1 MKKILTCMLVAC
13 AAMLSSCVADAVVD
27 SAAGECELNLRIE
40 TDAAT
45 RVGFENGKYFWEGGE
60 TLGVYVASATP
71 TCNAVATVEV
81 RDGEG
86 WCKATVNRYAA
97 GDMLFAY
104 HPYSEDNAGDVADA
118 LTLAI
123 EPAQMQTAA
132 GVFGAANMPM
142 VSMPQPLGDGSKQMA
157 QTVVMRSL
165 GGFLRVNVFASGDY
179 AGESVLSVK
188 YADEDTPMSGK
199 FEIDATAADDEQAL
213 GDVLPDTHFV
223 MTTLAEAYRVPAA
236 KADAAAIYMVLAAGD
251 YDGEFTVTTDKAIYT
266 YNYKRTVA
274 RNTYY
279 DVNVD
284 LSKAASRRAVDG
296 EWGGG
301 DGSAENPYLIA
312 SVEDLQRMASLCNGE
327 ATHAEYAAKHYR
339 QIRDIDMADV
349 AAFKP
354 VGDSAD
360 TVFGGHYDG
369 GDHAITG
376 LAIANVG
383 DNACGLFGYLNGAT
397 VVNLRLKE
405 CKYTATGLHAGS
417 IAGVAEKSTVSGCSC
432 DGEIVSAV
440 AVEFDGYKVS
450 NVGGI
455 VGYALDSEIV
465 NCTFGGHLKSAAQ
478 VGGIAGYT
486 SGTKI
491 EDCHIASSAAIDSD
505 AAFAGGIVGRA
516 RYGSSIVNCR
526 MDGKVSAYNGNYV
539 GGIASHLTSGRI
551 SGCEVSR
558 LASISSKGNHTGG
571 IVGALQ
577 PNEAEG
583 GNVTATVEDCECHI
597 IVFGAQNVGGI
608 CGYQGSTA
616 GHTARVTG
624 CTSYA
629 AITGYNGNVGGISGV
644 ISSSGDCFIEDC
656 KAYGNVM
663 SSQYSVGGICG
674 SATSV
679 GETTIDGCVAYGNLR
694 GLYSV
699 GGVCGYCK
707 CNNAACMINIVNTLY
722 AGEKIEAFGNNGKNG
737 YTMATGMVGWLQ
749 VSAGSANIVNSVSRV
764 RTIETVSSYEGLKSG
779 NNTMAGIVGFQ
790 NGSPASCNIYGVYT
804 TIEKSGFVTD
814 GATYAESAAT
824 NYYGGI
830 YAKIH
835 ADSYKIT
842 TLKNCY
848 YNPAVERVGP
858 GSNVLT
864 KLDTA
869 TVGAYGD
876 MNTLLA
882 DLNAAVA
889 SYDGSCGRTLRT
901 WTLDADGYPVPEGLT
916 SELEPSKTKRISVI
930 GDSISTFRGFV
941 PYGYSCHYPTTDGD
955 LTSVSQTYWY
965 RLAYDL
971 MSDAVIDRNIA
982 YSGTAVA
989 RTTNEGSS
997 EQKWFGKDFCT
1008 RFIQQGGVGNPDIV
1022 LIHGGTNDY
1031 GHNVDNLADGV
1042 EMHSAD
1048 APSDEAFAEMF
1059 AKADAAVTRAEI
1071 EALDDTTFCTAYIK
1085 LMCLIRERHP
1095 QAKIVCIIG
1104 DYLTTGIE
1112 KSTIRIAEHY
1122 GARYVDLY
1130 AVNGFNDQTYMPKHD
1145 YNPST
1150 GRGCHP
1156 SSAAMKFIAEKIYT
1170 ELGDWLEE

>member
-1 MKKILTCMLVAC
+1 MKKIFTCMLAAC

-45 RVGFENGKYFWEGGE
+45 RVGFEDGKYFWEGGE

-104 HPYSEDNAGDVADA
+104 HPYSEDNAGDVAHA

-142 VSMPQPLGDGSKQMA
+142 VSMPQPLGDGSKQME

-179 AGESVLSVK
+179 ADESVLSVK
-188 YADEDTPMSGK
+188 YADEDTPMSGR
-199 FEIDATAADDEQAL
+199 FVIDAAAADDEQAL
-213 GDVLPDTHFV
+213 TVAGLDTRFV
-223 MTTLAEAYRVPAA
+223 MTTLAEAYPVPAA
-236 KADAAAIYMVLAAGD
+236 KADAEAIYMVLAAGD

-339 QIRDIDMADV
+339 QIRDIDMSEV

-354 VGDSAD
+354 IGDSAD
-360 TVFGGHYDG
+360 TAFSGHYDG

-376 LAIANVG
+376 LSISNVG
-383 DNACGLFGYLNGAT
+383 DNACGLFGYLNGAA
-397 VVNLRLKE
+397 VANLRLKE
-405 CKYTATGLHAGS
+405 CSYAATGLHAGS

-432 DGEIVSAV
+432 DVEIVSEAAV
-440 AVEFDGYKVS
+440 AFDGYNVG

-455 VGYALDSEIV
+455 VGYALDSEIA
-465 NCTFGGHLKSAAQ
+465 NCMFGGHLKSVSQ

-486 SGTKI
+486 SGTEI
-491 EDCHIASSAAIDSD
+491 DGCSIASSAAIDSD
-505 AAFAGGIVGRA
+505 THFAGGIVGRA
-516 RYGSSIVNCR
+516 RYGSTICNCR
-526 MDGKVSAYNGNYV
+526 MDGKVSAYNGNYA
-539 GGIASHLTSGRI
+539 GGIASHLTSGKV
-551 SGCEVSR
+551 SDCVVSR
-558 LASISSKGNHTGG
+558 LASVSSKGDHVGG

-577 PNEAEG
+577 PNETEG
-583 GNVTATVEDCECHI
+583 GNVTAAVENCECRV
-597 IVFGAQNVGGI
+597 IVFGGQDVGGI

-616 GHTARVTG
+616 GHTSRVAD

-629 AITGYNGNVGGISGV
+629 SVTGYSYNVGGISGV
-644 ISSSGDCFIEDC
+644 ISSSGDSFIENC
-656 KAYGNVM
+656 KAYGDIYSSSYNVGGICGYAI
-663 SSQYSVGGICG
+663 SKGETTIDYCAAYGNCKGEYSVGGICG
-674 SATSV
+674 
-679 GETTIDGCVAYGNLR
+679 YF
-694 GLYSV
+694 
-699 GGVCGYCK
+699 K
-707 CNNAACMINIVNTLY
+707 CNAAACVMNIVNCLY
-722 AGEKIEAFGNNGKNG
+722 AGEKIEASGNNGSNG
-737 YTMATGMVGWLQ
+737 YTLATGVLGWLQ
-749 VSAGSANIVNSVSRV
+749 VASGKANIANSVSRV
-764 RTIETVSSYEGLKSG
+764 RTIETVSDYNGFNST
-779 NNTMAGIVGFQ
+779 NNTMSGIIGFQ
-790 NGSPASCNIYGVYT
+790 NGSPASCNVYGVYS
-804 TIEKSGFVTD
+804 TIGKSGFVTD
-814 GATYAESAAT
+814 GVSYDESAAS

-835 ADSYKIT
+835 SGSYKIT
-842 TLKNCY
+842 TFRNCY
-848 YNPAVERVGP
+848 YSPAAGQAGP
-858 GSNVLT
+858 GSDVLT
-864 KLDTA
+864 KLDKT
-869 TVGAYGD
+869 TVSAYDD
-876 MNTLLA
+876 MDTLLA
-882 DLNAAVA
+882 NLNAAVSA
-889 SYDGSCGRTLRT
+889 YDGECGRTLGA
-901 WTLDADGYPVPEGLT
+901 WTLDTDGYPVIEGLT
-916 SELEPSKTKRISVI
+916 SALAPSKTKRISVI

-941 PYGYSCHYPTTDGD
+941 PYGYSCHYPTADGD

-971 MSDAVIDRNIA
+971 MSDAVIDRNIS
-982 YSGTAVA
+982 YSGTAVT

-997 EQKWFGKDFCT
+997 GQTWFGKDFCT

-1022 LIHGGTNDY
+1022 IIHGGTNDY
-1031 GHNVDNLADGV
+1031 AHNVDELAAGV
-1042 EMHSAD
+1042 AMRSAN
-1048 APSDEAFAEMF
+1048 APSDEAFADMF
-1059 AKADAAVTRAEI
+1059 GKADAAVTRAEI

-1085 LMCLIRERHP
+1085 LVCLIRERYP
-1095 QAKIVCIIG
+1095 NAKIVCVIG

-1130 AVNGFNDQTYMPKHD
+1130 AVNGYNDQTYMPKHD

-1150 GRGCHP
+1150 GSGCHP